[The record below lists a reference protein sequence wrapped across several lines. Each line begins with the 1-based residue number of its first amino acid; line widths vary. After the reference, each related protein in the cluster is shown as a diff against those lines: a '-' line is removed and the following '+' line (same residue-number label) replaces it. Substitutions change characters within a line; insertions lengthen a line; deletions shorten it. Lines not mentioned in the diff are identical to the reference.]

1 VPDPAPHTDRTQEPS
16 PAPVRPAV
24 SAAEQRKLE
33 RRTRIVI
40 GIGQLFV
47 GFLVF
52 AAGVLLSAGVAA
64 RAILLDDASKLL
76 IGRLSLNER
85 ADKYVA
91 VLLLVIGLVTMLFGR
106 RNIRGSRRRRLSIV
120 STFRLAALLV
130 LYGAS
135 LGAATLYF
143 AINEINK
150 DLPADLTLLLDYQP
164 NRKSVVLS
172 SDGQEIGAFSIENRR
187 IVQLERMPAH
197 VPAAFIAAEDR
208 RFYTHKGFDLVG
220 IVRAAVEDMR
230 SDHVK
235 QGGSTITQ
243 QIIKQTLLAGDEDVE
258 YPNMYAP
265 DELVVEQKRLKRRRK
280 MREIVTAVRLER
292 ELTKAD
298 ILSIYLNHVYL
309 GHGAYGVGAA
319 AETYFGKEVE
329 DLTIAEAAML
339 AGLVASPTKYA
350 PTHNMQL
357 ARDRQVRTLEFMH
370 KEHFISE
377 GELHAALA
385 EPIAI
390 VAESD
395 LNHLASPYF
404 IEHVRRLATAEY
416 GNKDLFKGGLKF
428 YSTLDTSMQAAAE
441 SALKK
446 GLETLDRKLGFRG
459 PIGSVAKEHRGA
471 WSGGPAHPTT
481 GLKDEDTSAVSDR
494 VLPDQTYGAMV
505 VEMPGNRMAVTV
517 DLGPKRVPLVDKDAA
532 DVRNFRDAKTGAVV
546 KLGDLLPV
554 RLDADGTHA
563 VLAQRPALQ
572 GAMVVMEPSTGRVL
586 ALVGGYD
593 WVASQFDR
601 ATQAKRQ
608 VGSSIKPFIYSAAI
622 EAGKT
627 PVDHMIDGP
636 YSVQTATGTWTPANF
651 GNQYFGDVTLMSALA
666 FSLNTI
672 SVQLAVQVG
681 LDRIIEIMRGYGI
694 TSPIPRHI
702 SISLG
707 TPDLTLLELA
717 GAYSGIA
724 SGGRRVTPR
733 FYDLVTDTKGTVV
746 ADLRH
751 QPPGPQVIS
760 PEVDYVMINMMK
772 GVVQRGTARYA
783 LALGRPTAGKTGT
796 SANYRD
802 VWFNGFTTD
811 LLASVWIGRD
821 DSTPIGDQ
829 ITGGGAAVPIWLD
842 FMQKA
847 HPHTKVRDFPVPQ
860 NITFARVEPWS
871 GEPAY
876 PSPEAVWMPFVR
888 GTLPWRFLQP
898 PVAGSFESLV
908 PAPAVPAPRAP
919 VKCSSLSCL

>member
-1 VPDPAPHTDRTQEPS
+1 VADSDHSNKPRTPGRS
-16 PAPVRPAV
+16 PRRLFAW
-24 SAAEQRKLE
+24 AELGCG
-33 RRTRIVI
+33 V
-40 GIGQLFV
+40 V
-47 GFLVF
+47 GF
-52 AAGVLLSAGVAA
+52 AAGA
-64 RAILLDDASKLL
+64 
-76 IGRLSLNER
+76 
-85 ADKYVA
+85 A
-91 VLLLVIGLVTMLFGR
+91 VLLHQLVHALQQKDDAADKVTAGDAVLSAVARYGALAALAVGGLAIVFGIR
-106 RNIRGSRRRRLSIV
+106 RLRRRRRRLATV
-120 STFRLAALLV
+120 SVFRLGLLLLV
-130 LYGAS
+130 YGLS
-135 LGAATLYF
+135 LGAAMIYF
-143 AINEINK
+143 AVNEINR
-150 DLPADLTLLLDYQP
+150 DLPQDLTMLLDYKP

-187 IVQLERMPAH
+187 IVQLERMPPH

-208 RFYTHKGFDLVG
+208 RFYQHKGFDPIG
-220 IVRAAVEDMR
+220 IVRAAAADWR
-230 SDHVK
+230 SDRVK

-243 QIIKQTLLAGDEDVE
+243 QIIKQTLLAGDEDVPFASA
-258 YPNMYAP
+258 YSA
-265 DELVVEQKRLKRRRK
+265 DELAAEQKRLKRRRK
-280 MREIVTAVRLER
+280 MREIVSAVRLER

-339 AGLVASPTKYA
+339 AGLVASPSKYA
-350 PTHNMQL
+350 PHRNMAA
-357 ARDRQVRTLEFMH
+357 ARERQIRTLEFMQ
-370 KEHFISE
+370 KEHFISDAE
-377 GELHAALA
+377 HRAALA
-385 EPIAI
+385 EPIAL
-390 VAESD
+390 VDESD

-404 IEHVRRLATAEY
+404 VEHIRQLATKLY

-428 YSTLDTSMQAAAE
+428 YSTLDTRMQAAAE

-446 GLETLDRKLGFRG
+446 GLEALDRKLGFRG
-459 PIGSVAKEHRGA
+459 PIGSVPNGQRGA
-471 WSGGPAHPTT
+471 WSGGPAHPIN
-481 GLKDEDTSAVSDR
+481 GASDDVSALADR
-494 VLPDQTYGAMV
+494 LLPDQTYGAMV
-505 VEMPGNRMAVTV
+505 VELPRSGIGATV
-517 DLGPKRVPLVDKDAA
+517 DLGPKRLPLMETDAR
-532 DVRNFRDAKTGAVV
+532 DVRAFKDAKTGNVV

-554 RLDADGTHA
+554 RLSADGKAA
-563 VLAQRPALQ
+563 VLAQRPQLQ

-601 ATQAKRQ
+601 ATQARRQ
-608 VGSSIKPFIYSAAI
+608 VGSSIKPFIYSAAL

-627 PVDHMIDGP
+627 PVEHMIDGP
-636 YSVQTATGTWTPANF
+636 YSVQTATGVWTPANYD
-651 GNQYFGDVTLMSALA
+651 NKYLGDVTLMTALA

-681 LDRIIEIMRGYGI
+681 LDRVIEIMRGYGI

-717 GAYSGIA
+717 SAYAGIA

-733 FYDLVTDTKGTVV
+733 FYDLVTDTKGNIV
-746 ADLRH
+746 ADLRNT
-751 QPPGPQVIS
+751 PVGPQVVS

-772 GVVQRGTARYA
+772 GVVSRGTARYA
-783 LALGRPTAGKTGT
+783 LQLGRPIAGKTGT

-821 DSTPIGDQ
+821 DSTPIGDK

-847 HPHTKVRDFPVPQ
+847 HPRTKVRDFPVPP
-860 NITFARVEPWS
+860 NVTFARVEPWS
-871 GEPAY
+871 GAPTY
-876 PSPEAVWMPFVR
+876 PNSDAVWMPFVR
-888 GTLPWRFLQP
+888 GTLPSQFLVP
-898 PVAGSFESLV
+898 PAVRSFEALT
-908 PAPAVPAPRAP
+908 PAPVVPVPHAP
-919 VKCSSLSCL
+919 VKCASLTCL